1 MAQTGLKL
9 LSYATKVI
17 KMDEVRGI
25 QQEMEKGIDMDESG
39 TLRQTVE
46 EGVQYLCTLG
56 IADKVDENQ
65 VKIPICQ
72 LRFG

>member
-17 KMDEVRGI
+17 KMDEVRAI
-25 QQEMEKGIDMDESG
+25 QQQMEQGIDMDESG
-39 TLRQTVE
+39 TLRDTVE
-46 EGVQYLCTLG
+46 EGCQYLCTLG
-56 IADKVDENQ
+56 IADKVDVNQ
-65 VKIPICQ
+65 VNVPICQ